1 MGDMRLQTH
10 HVRLIVFVL
19 ALATAGFA
27 QAAPRQ
33 VCIEL
38 FGEAGCVGCETV
50 RRDVLPDVRAVWGE
64 RVTIWDR
71 DIFDQ
76 TNYLALVAYRE
87 RFAVR
92 RDDTVSL
99 VVDGC
104 RYLGGV
110 GDIRQGLMTAVAER
124 LDAPPPAAPQTAS
137 VPVRVSDAYRR
148 FGWGLV
154 LVAGLADGFNP
165 CAIGT
170 LIFFVS
176 LLVAGR
182 AGRRRMAAAGMAFCL
197 GVFATYV
204 ILGFGLLHAC
214 RAAESLPE
222 VRFWFRVVLSGM
234 LAVLAALSIRDAVAY
249 TRSGGNADSVMLKL
263 PRRLQ
268 AASRRLARRGVAARW
283 LLPGC
288 AAMGVAVTLIGTLCT
303 GQAYLPALAF
313 MARQGSLRAT
323 AMLLAYNAMFV
334 LPLVAILAAAL
345 LGWRSVDMAA
355 WSRREVVAAKVA
367 LGLLFVVMAGALW
380 LPV

>member
-1 MGDMRLQTH
+1 MGGMRLGTIRGWPCIC
-10 HVRLIVFVL
+10 VAVL
-19 ALATAGFA
+19 AISGFA
-27 QAAPRQ
+27 QASPRQ
-33 VCIEL
+33 VRIEL
-38 FGEAGCVGCETV
+38 FGEVGCASCETV
-50 RRDVLPDVRAVWGE
+50 RRDMLPDVRVVWGD
-64 RVTIWDR
+64 RIAIWDR

-110 GDIRQGLMTAVAER
+110 DDIRQGLMTAVAER
-124 LDAPPPAAPQTAS
+124 LAAQPSIVTQTDSGPASISAAC
-137 VPVRVSDAYRR
+137 RR

-182 AGRRRMAAAGMAFCL
+182 AGRRRMAVAGMAFCL
-197 GVFATYV
+197 GVFTTYV

-214 RAAESLPE
+214 RMAESLPT
-222 VRFWFRVVLSGM
+222 VRFWFRVVLSCM
-234 LAVLAALSIRDAVAY
+234 LALLAALSIRDAVAY
-249 TRSGGNADSVMLKL
+249 TRSGGNAASIRLKL

-268 AASRRLARRGVAARW
+268 EASHRLARRGVAARW

-288 AAMGVAVTLIGTLCT
+288 GAMGMAVTLIGTLCT

-334 LPLVAILAAAL
+334 LPLVAILSAAL

-355 WSRREVVAAKVA
+355 WSRREVAVAKIA
-367 LGLLFVVMAGALW
+367 LGLLFVVMAGAMW
-380 LPV
+380 IPI